1 MSELVVV
8 EYANQR
14 ILTTRQIAELYGTT
28 EKIISYNFNHNKEHY
43 SLGKHYYALEGKDK
57 TSFLKDHRDFQ
68 DGLKN
73 AKVVYLWTEK
83 GALMHAKS
91 VNTDKAWEVYE
102 ELVDR
107 YFRVQD
113 EQPAQQQYVNA
124 DFVLRLR
131 LNAGR
136 VPYDHWTVLEQIDKE
151 SHHSGLGLVNLI
163 NKARPDISVGKKWSN
178 HLKKNGYDTS
188 QFMMVPNI
196 VHPGNM
202 HEEDVRA
209 YSLDL
214 LPLFLR
220 WLHEEYKEHFVKCYL
235 PPRKEQKR
243 LA

>member
-1 MSELVVV
+1 MSSALQLFQFEKQDVRVVIIDGEPWWV
-8 EYANQR
+8 AKDVCGALGLTNVSQAMGHLDEDEKGVSSVYTPGGNQNMLC
-14 ILTTRQIAELYGTT
+14 INEPGLYGLVLVSRRPEAKAFKRWIKHEVIPSIRKTG
-28 EKIISYNFNHNKEHY
+28 SY
-43 SLGKHYYALEGKDK
+43 
-57 TSFLKDHRDFQ
+57 
-68 DGLKN
+68 
-73 AKVVYLWTEK
+73 
-83 GALMHAKS
+83 S
-91 VNTDKAWEVYE
+91 VSQE
-102 ELVDR
+102 
-107 YFRVQD
+107 
-113 EQPAQQQYVNA
+113 PQQYVNA

-178 HLKKNGYDTS
+178 HLKKQGYDTS

-220 WLHEEYKEHFVKCYL
+220 WLHEEYQEHFVKCYL